1 MANASI
7 GQTTTGKKPAQVRP
21 EQYKAATLVPQTLSG
36 MEKME
41 AAKQIT
47 YSNNPIGVPQTVRE
61 FTETIIGTTFY
72 DLQTN
77 NAIPHWFY
85 PRLSHHLLNGNTMAY
100 HLCCYRVHHHLP
112 PDK

>member
-1 MANASI
+1 
-7 GQTTTGKKPAQVRP
+7 
-21 EQYKAATLVPQTLSG
+21 
-36 MEKME
+36 ME

-77 NAIPHWFY
+77 NAISD
-85 PRLSHHLLNGNTMAY
+85 RLIYNSGTGTISATWPCRRMPVQV
-100 HLCCYRVHHHLP
+100 RQTVVP
-112 PDK
+112 VIIF